1 MADMDN
7 WSLMAVCDTSSIR
20 IASISLFAA
29 IPIALLSYII
39 YALYLHP
46 LAQYPGPLLG
56 RLTQC
61 YDVYHADKGDKHLLF
76 HRLHQQYGPIVRFS
90 PNTVSINH
98 PAALKAIYAH
108 GANVQKSTFYK
119 CFRAAP
125 QAVSTLLATDKA
137 QHARKRRVM
146 SQASS
151 AEAMRGMEVYVVGL
165 VQDLVD
171 KIDEVI
177 KVSDAERDGCS
188 STVPMASYLNW
199 LVFDIMGDLVFGK
212 SFGTLGD
219 KPENREGIR
228 LLGRAAKRNYVVG
241 AMPLLAQ
248 RGLEKWLP
256 FLGSLYLDRC
266 KYLAFGKAQV
276 LARTKENGF
285 GESGRRDIFSY
296 LLYAKDPET
305 GTGFPMPELWMEG
318 NTLIVAGSDTSSTT
332 MSAVLFY
339 LLHNPKALRR
349 LEKEVRSAFEKSDD
363 IRMGL
368 QIQCCTWLRACI
380 DESMRMSPAVA
391 GLLPREVM
399 EGGFS
404 IAAMD
409 LQFPA
414 GVEIGVPIYAIQHN
428 ADYVDDPFSF
438 EPDRWLPQDDVL
450 PEHRQNK
457 DALNSVSCPFSLGH
471 RSCLGKPL
479 VYMEL
484 SIAIARLVWQYDMRL
499 APEQYPRKS
508 MVKEIRQGLRHPAE
522 YQYQDWFLSNN
533 EGVFVEFRV
542 REK

>member
-1 MADMDN
+1 MDA
-7 WSLMAVCDTSSIR
+7 WSLVMRYATPYTL
-20 IASISLFAA
+20 IASIGLFAA
-29 IPIALLSYII
+29 IPLVLLSYIV
-39 YALYLHP
+39 YALYLHS
-46 LAQYPGPLLG
+46 LAKYPGPLLG

-61 YDVYHADKGDKHLLF
+61 YDVYHAYKGDKHVLF

-146 SQASS
+146 SQAFS

-171 KIDEVI
+171 KIDGVI
-177 KVSDAERDGCS
+177 KASDAEEGGWS
-188 STVPMASYLNW
+188 GTGPMASYLNW

-241 AMPLLAQ
+241 AMPILAQ

-256 FLGSLYLDRC
+256 FLRSRYLDRC
-266 KYLAFGKAQV
+266 KCLAFGKAQV

-285 GESGRRDIFSY
+285 GESSRRDIFSY
-296 LLYAKDPET
+296 LLHAKDPET

-332 MSAVLFY
+332 MSAVFFY
-339 LLHNPKALRR
+339 LLHNPKVLRR
-349 LEKEVRSAFEKSDD
+349 LETEVRSAFDKSAD

-368 QIQCCTWLRACI
+368 QMQCCSWLRACI

-399 EGGFS
+399 GGGFS

-409 LQFPA
+409 LHFPA

-428 ADYVDDPFSF
+428 AEYVDDPFSF
-438 EPDRWLPQDDVL
+438 EPDRWLQQDDVL

-457 DALNSVSCPFSLGH
+457 EALNSVFCPFSVGQ

-484 SIAIARLVWQYDMRL
+484 SIAIARLVWEYDMRL
-499 APEQYPRKS
+499 APEQHPRES
-508 MVKEIRQGLRHPAE
+508 TVREIGQGLRHPAE
-522 YQYQDWFLSNN
+522 YQYQDCFLSNN

>member
-1 MADMDN
+1 MDFGGVVM
-7 WSLMAVCDTSSIR
+7 SYATPYTL
-20 IASISLFAA
+20 IASISLLAA
-29 IPIALLSYII
+29 IPTALLSYVT

-46 LAQYPGPLLG
+46 LAKYPGPLLG

-61 YDVYHADKGDKHLLF
+61 FDVYHAYKGDKHVLF
-76 HRLHQQYGPIVRFS
+76 HRLHQQYGPIMRFS
-90 PNTVSINH
+90 PNTLSINH

-146 SQASS
+146 SQAFS

-177 KVSDAERDGCS
+177 KVSDAEGDGWS

-219 KPENREGIR
+219 KPENREGTS
-228 LLGRAAKRNYVVG
+228 LLGRSAKRNYVVG
-241 AMPLLAQ
+241 AMPILAQ

-256 FLGSLYLDRC
+256 FLRSLYLDRC
-266 KYLAFGKAQV
+266 KYLAF
-276 LARTKENGF
+276 
-285 GESGRRDIFSY
+285 
-296 LLYAKDPET
+296 ET

-318 NTLIVAGSDTSSTT
+318 NTLIVARSDTSSTT
-332 MSAVLFY
+332 MYAVLFY
-339 LLHNPKALRR
+339 LLHNPNALRR
-349 LEKEVRSAFEKSDD
+349 LETEVRSAFDKPED
-363 IRMGL
+363 IRTGL
-368 QIQCCTWLRACI
+368 QMQCCTWLRACI
-380 DESMRMSPAVA
+380 DESMRLSPAVA

-399 EGGFS
+399 QGGFS
-404 IAAMD
+404 MPSMD
-409 LQFPA
+409 LHFPA

-428 ADYVDDPFSF
+428 AEYVDDPFSF
-438 EPDRWLPQDDVL
+438 EPDRWLPQDDLL

-457 DALNSVSCPFSLGH
+457 EALNSVFCPFSVGQ

-484 SIAIARLVWQYDMRL
+484 SIAIARLVWEYDVQF
-499 APEQYPRKS
+499 APEQHPRES
-508 MVKEIRQGLRHPAE
+508 TVGEIGQGLRHPAE

-533 EGVFVEFRV
+533 EGVFVQFRV

>member
-1 MADMDN
+1 MDF
-7 WSLMAVCDTSSIR
+7 WTLVVSYATPYTL
-20 IASISLFAA
+20 IASIGLFAA

-46 LAQYPGPLLG
+46 LAKYPGPLLG

-61 YDVYHADKGDKHLLF
+61 YDVYHAYKGDKHVLF

-146 SQASS
+146 SQAFS

-171 KIDEVI
+171 KIDEVV
-177 KVSDAERDGCS
+177 KASNAGEGGWS
-188 STVPMASYLNW
+188 GTMPMASYLNW

-241 AMPLLAQ
+241 AMPILAQ

-256 FLGSLYLDRC
+256 FLRGLYLDRC

-276 LARTKENGF
+276 LARTKENGT
-285 GESGRRDIFSY
+285 DTPP
-296 LLYAKDPET
+296 DPET

-332 MSAVLFY
+332 MSAILFY
-339 LLHNPKALRR
+339 LLHYPQTLRR
-349 LEKEVRSAFEKSDD
+349 LETEVRSAFDKSDD

-368 QIQCCTWLRACI
+368 QMQCCTWLRACI

-399 EGGFS
+399 KGGFS
-404 IAAMD
+404 IPSMD
-409 LQFPA
+409 LHFPA
-414 GVEIGVPIYAIQHN
+414 GVEIGLRA
-428 ADYVDDPFSF
+428 
-438 EPDRWLPQDDVL
+438 DRWLPQDDIL

-457 DALNSVSCPFSLGH
+457 EALNSVFCPFSVGQ

-484 SIAIARLVWQYDMRL
+484 SIAIARLVWEYDMRL
-499 APEQYPRKS
+499 APEQHPRKS
-508 MVKEIRQGLRHPAE
+508 TVKEIRQGLRHPAE

-533 EGVFVEFRV
+533 EGVFVEFRA

>member
-7 WSLMAVCDTSSIR
+7 WSLMAVRDTSSIR

-29 IPIALLSYII
+29 ISIALLSYII

-46 LAQYPGPLLG
+46 LAKYPGPLLG

-61 YDVYHADKGDKHLLF
+61 YDVYHAYKGDKHVLF
-76 HRLHQQYGPIVRFS
+76 HRLHQHYGPIVRFS

-98 PAALKAIYAH
+98 PAALKAIYGH
-108 GANVQKSTFYK
+108 GANVHKSTFYK

-125 QAVSTLLATDKA
+125 QAVSTLLATDKG

-146 SQASS
+146 SQAFS

-171 KIDEVI
+171 KIDEVV
-177 KVSDAERDGCS
+177 KASDVEKSGWS

-241 AMPLLAQ
+241 AMPILAQ

-256 FLGSLYLDRC
+256 FLRSLCLDRC
-266 KYLAFGKAQV
+266 KYLAFGKSQV

-296 LLYAKDPET
+296 LLHAKDPET

-349 LEKEVRSAFEKSDD
+349 LETEVRNAFNRSDD

-368 QIQCCTWLRACI
+368 QMQFCSWLRACI

-404 IAAMD
+404 IPSMD
-409 LQFPA
+409 LHFPA
-414 GVEIGVPIYAIQHN
+414 GVEIGVPTYAIQHN
-428 ADYVDDPFSF
+428 AEYVDDPFSF

-450 PEHRQNK
+450 PEDRQNK
-457 DALNSVSCPFSLGH
+457 EALNSVFCPFSVGQ

-484 SIAIARLVWQYDMRL
+484 SIAIARLVWEYDMRL
-499 APEQYPRKS
+499 APEQHPRKS
-508 MVKEIRQGLRHPAE
+508 TVDEIRQGLRHPAE

-533 EGVFVEFRV
+533 EGVFVEFRA